1 MEYFLSVLGFI
12 ILISSG
18 HFLVKGSVSLA
29 RFFGLST
36 LVIGVTIVAFGTSAP
51 ELLVSIQ
58 AALGNH
64 PEMALGN
71 VVGSNIS
78 NIALIL
84 AITAI
89 ILPIPVNRNS
99 VIIDWPVMMGASILL
114 AIFALDRVLTFPEG
128 LVFMVILVAFI
139 WFIIRKSRKAVKL
152 ETGEE
157 DNSTYSMPVSF
168 IVIVISVAGLALG
181 ARLLV
186 NNATIIAQDL
196 GVSERAIAVS
206 MIAVGTSL
214 PELVTSVIAA
224 IQKQTD
230 ISVGNIIGS
239 NIFNVLSVLG
249 IAAMVKP
256 IQVSELILVD
266 IAVMLAF
273 SLILLFMML
282 PSRVGKIIRAEG
294 LILLVGYFGY
304 LFYVFK

>member
-1 MEYFLSVLGFI
+1 MEYFLSLLGFI

-18 HFLVKGSVSLA
+18 NFLVKGSVSLA
-29 RFFGLST
+29 KFFGLST

-58 AALGNH
+58 AAMAGH

-99 VIIDWPVMMGASILL
+99 IIIDWPVMMGAGILL
-114 AIFALDRVLTFPEG
+114 GIFGMDHNLTSSEG
-128 LVFMVILVAFI
+128 LVFILILVLFT
-139 WFIIRKSRKAVKL
+139 WFIIRKSRKL
-152 ETGEE
+152 
-157 DNSTYSMPVSF
+157 N
-168 IVIVISVAGLALG
+168 ISVTVEQENIPHSLRTSILMIVGSILGLAVG

-186 NNATIIAQDL
+186 DNATIIAQDL

-206 MIAVGTSL
+206 MLAVGTSL
-214 PELVTSVIAA
+214 PELVTSIIAA
-224 IQKQTD
+224 MQKQTD

-239 NIFNVLSVLG
+239 NIFNILSVLG
-249 IAAMVKP
+249 ISSMVKKMD
-256 IQVSELILVD
+256 VSDQILLD
-266 IAVMLAF
+266 IAIMLIISF
-273 SLILLFMML
+273 VLLLMMIPSRKGKITRLEGVILL
-282 PSRVGKIIRAEG
+282 S
-294 LILLVGYFGY
+294 GYFGY
-304 LFYVFK
+304 IIYVFL

>member
-58 AALGNH
+58 AAVGNH

-99 VIIDWPVMMGASILL
+99 IIIDWPVMMGASILL

-128 LVFMVILVAFI
+128 LIFLLILVAFI
-139 WFIIRKSRKAVKL
+139 WFIIRKSRKAFKPDA
-152 ETGEE
+152 GEE
-157 DNSTYSMPVSF
+157 ENSTYSMPVSI

-282 PSRVGKIIRAEG
+282 PPRVGKIIRAEG
-294 LILLVGYFGY
+294 LILLAGYFGY
-304 LFYVFK
+304 LVYVFK

>member
-1 MEYFLSVLGFI
+1 MEYFLSLVGFI
-12 ILISSG
+12 LLISSG
-18 HFLVKGSVSLA
+18 NYLVKGSVSLA

-58 AALGNH
+58 AAVGNH
-64 PEMALGN
+64 PEIALGN

-84 AITAI
+84 AVTAI

-99 VIIDWPVMMGASILL
+99 IIIDWPFMMGAGLL
-114 AIFALDRVLTFPEG
+114 LGLFALNGILSLSEG
-128 LVFMVILVAFI
+128 LIFTLILVFFV
-139 WFIIRKSRKAVKL
+139 WFTIKKSRN
-152 ETGEE
+152 TIRTEE
-157 DNSTYSMPVSF
+157 VEMEKPVYSMPVSVF
-168 IVIVISVAGLALG
+168 IIILSVAGLALG

-186 NNATIIAQDL
+186 ENATIIARDL

-206 MIAVGTSL
+206 MIAIGTSL

-224 IQKQTD
+224 MQKQSD

-249 IAAMVKP
+249 IAAIVKP
-256 IQVSELILVD
+256 IQVSEMIMID
-266 IAVMLAF
+266 IAVMLVI
-273 SLILLFMML
+273 SLLLLFMMV
-282 PSRVGKIIRAEG
+282 PSRKGKITRLEG
-294 LILLVGYFGY
+294 ILLMIGYFGY
-304 LFYVFK
+304 MVYVFK